1 MKQYIDKAAVVA
13 EIERRVEAIRKAFN
27 EPGILSGVDRTYAC
41 AQYEA
46 FKSLLSF
53 LDTLEV
59 KKVDLEKEV
68 NQYFEKT
75 WPFEETDED
84 IIAFAEYFFELGLK
98 IK

>member
-1 MKQYIDKAAVVA
+1 MEKYISKDAVVA
-13 EIERRVEAIRKAFN
+13 EIERRIQFFTEESRISNSDIVIALFGLK
-27 EPGILSGVDRTYAC
+27 
-41 AQYEA
+41 
-46 FKSLLSF
+46 SF